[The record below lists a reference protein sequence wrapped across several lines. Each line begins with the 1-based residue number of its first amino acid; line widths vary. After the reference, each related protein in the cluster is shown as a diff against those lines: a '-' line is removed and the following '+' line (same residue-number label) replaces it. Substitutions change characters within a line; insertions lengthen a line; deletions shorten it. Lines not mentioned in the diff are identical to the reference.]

1 MFFFLCKTL
10 VYKKKSQHTLT
21 WRRLHEPI
29 QQQALLSWMGSLV
42 VRQLI
47 PQDQEMLRMQIC

>member
-1 MFFFLCKTL
+1 MGHLSEYL
-10 VYKKKSQHTLT
+10 ELTLT

-42 VRQLI
+42 VRQLLR
-47 PQDQEMLRMQIC
+47 QDQEMLRNKVSK